1 MRKVYEKPRVTQ
13 VELLSGEA
21 VMDPGCKRN
30 AYAGPGYPSHGLGA
44 DPNAY
49 ICGWALGTPC
59 NAFSA
64 GS

>member
-1 MRKVYEKPRVTQ
+1 MKKAYEKPQVTQ

-30 AYAGPGYPSHGLGA
+30 YYAGPNFPAGTNEYV
-44 DPNAY
+44 
-49 ICGWALGTPC
+49 CGWALGTPC
-59 NAFSA
+59 ENFSA